1 MVGGQLSGGWGEKS
15 VLDGEARVGEGVAAV
30 EEFSG
35 CGLPALKKC
44 GGVHEKF
51 DLGHRL

>member
-1 MVGGQLSGGWGEKS
+1 MVGGELSGCWSEEG

-35 CGLPALKKC
+35 CGLPALKKF